1 MQNQVETILDCK
13 VLINRSE
20 SIVCYFLVYK
30 DETNLS
36 FDDLLKKE
44 KSVNIHQRNLQVLET
59 MMKNDLGP

>member
-1 MQNQVETILDCK
+1 ML
-13 VLINRSE
+13 
-20 SIVCYFLVYK
+20 FLVYK

-44 KSVNIHQRNLQVLET
+44 KSVNIHQRNLQVLAT